1 MSPKVFLV
9 TGCSTGFG
17 KYLVQEIIDKGD
29 ICVATA
35 RNPDQLEF
43 NNTSDKVIGGL
54 LPETQNAFEP

>member
-17 KYLVQEIIDKGD
+17 KYLVQEILDKGD

-35 RNPDQLEF
+35 RNPDQLKF
-43 NNTSDKVIGGL
+43 DKTSDKVYDYYL
-54 LPETQNAFEP
+54 RACPKQSKF